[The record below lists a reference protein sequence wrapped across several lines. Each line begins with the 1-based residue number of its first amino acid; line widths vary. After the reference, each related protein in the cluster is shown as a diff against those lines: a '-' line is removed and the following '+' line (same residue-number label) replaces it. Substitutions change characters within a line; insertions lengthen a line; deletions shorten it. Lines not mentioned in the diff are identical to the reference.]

1 MVLRISVSYR
11 NLEENALIEEIAG
24 LPEGTL
30 GFKIFGNVTGSDYDS
45 VLTPAI
51 DKAIEKFDH
60 IKLLAQVGPDFE
72 SYSLDAIWDDT
83 KLGLRHWNGFE
94 RVAVVTD
101 VGWIKTGVKAI
112 SFMMPCPVQLFTIRE
127 LDDAIRWLSESL
139 GSIQVER
146 EGDVVTARLLGKLE
160 PSTYDGVNEEID
172 NVMSR
177 VEHVR
182 LVLDLREF
190 DGWSGLSALGDHLSL
205 VREHYRVPERIA
217 IVGDKTWQK
226 MAGKIMSKFV
236 NAQTKFFDSADYDG
250 AVAWVAA

>member
-1 MVLRISVSYR
+1 M
-11 NLEENALIEEIAG
+11 IETIAG

-30 GFKIFGNVTGSDYDS
+30 GFKISANVTGSDYDS

-51 DKAIEKFDH
+51 DKAIEKFDR
-60 IKLLAQVGPDFE
+60 IKLLAQVGPGFE

-101 VGWIKTGVKAI
+101 VVWIKTGVKAM
-112 SFMMPCPVQLFTIRE
+112 SFMMPCPVQLFSIRE
-127 LDDAIRWLSESL
+127 LDDAKRWLSESL
-139 GSIQVER
+139 GSIR
-146 EGDVVTARLLGKLE
+146 ISSEGDVVTACLLGKLD
-160 PSTYDGVNEEID
+160 PGAYAGVNEEID
-172 NVMSR
+172 NVMSHA
-177 VEHVR
+177 EHVR
-182 LVLDLREF
+182 LLLDLREF

-217 IVGDKTWQK
+217 IVGDKAWQI
-226 MAGKIMSKFV
+226 MAGKIMARFV
-236 NAQTKFFDSADYDG
+236 NAQTKFFDSSDYAG